1 MLLASQPDA
10 ARAQPDSLPATL
22 AGAGPANAPIRVL
35 FVEDDYHCGELV
47 SRQLSKC
54 GFAVRSFVHGGA
66 LLAALDDDAE
76 ADVIVVVDWALSTS
90 PGLGLLGQLHR
101 RGVGLPVVFL
111 NGHPAAATD
120 DLALQGGA
128 TGRVDKTPGLDAL
141 VARLKR
147 AIAAARLT
155 VEPAPAKDIVSGKL
169 VLRMAINRA
178 CWNGVDVGLTVSEFR
193 ILHLIM
199 SRPGSFV
206 TCRSIYDCMRSK
218 GFVAGSGD
226 DGYRNNVRSAIKRL
240 RNKFRQLDADF
251 AEIENCTGFGYRWK
265 IPDGLI
271 SR

>member
-1 MLLASQPDA
+1 MLLASQRDA

-22 AGAGPANAPIRVL
+22 AGAGPADAPIRVL
-35 FVEDDYHCGELV
+35 FVEDDYHCRKLV

-66 LLAALDDDAE
+66 LLAALDDEAE

-90 PGLGLLGQLHR
+90 PGLELLGRLHR

-120 DLALQGGA
+120 DLPLQGGA
-128 TGRVDKTPGLDAL
+128 TGRVDKAPGLDAL
-141 VARLKR
+141 VVRLKR

-169 VLRMAINRA
+169 VLLMDISRA

-206 TCRSIYDCMRSK
+206 TYRSIYDCMHYK

-226 DGYRNNVRSAIKRL
+226 DGYRNNVRSAIKRV

-251 AEIENCTGFGYRWK
+251 AEIENYQGFGYRWK
-265 IPDGLI
+265 TPDGLI